1 MRIVIKA
8 YTFFILYVIL
18 KKSEKIIMLKTPFGE
33 IKIFKNRK
41 EIEYVAELYTVDI
54 DEVKENHLAGCYR
67 ITIDFEENDTII
79 CQLFSDNSLIGLK
92 SACETGEDY
101 ICCHIEKDNT
111 KLTIG
116 TVDTINNMEFV
127 GLCLQNGLI
136 LPNLPKGKT
145 KNVVF
150 GISWVNDLS
159 GECDVRTY
167 LASDPTY
174 F

>member
-1 MRIVIKA
+1 
-8 YTFFILYVIL
+8 
-18 KKSEKIIMLKTPFGE
+18 MLKTPFGE
-33 IKIFKNRK
+33 IKIFKNRN
-41 EIEYVAELYTVDI
+41 EIEYVAEVYNTDI
-54 DEVKENHLAGCYR
+54 DAIKEKPLAGCYR

-79 CQLFSDNSLIGLK
+79 CQLSSDNSLIGVK
-92 SACETGEDY
+92 SECETGEDY

-127 GLCLQNGLI
+127 GLCLQDGLI

-145 KNVVF
+145 NKVVF
-150 GISWVNDLS
+150 GISWVDDFE
-159 GECDVRTY
+159 GEYDIRTY

-174 F
+174 C